1 MGNLPI
7 YPKSLRTEVFPLGPQ
22 AGEKRVDRDKLKKSC
37 ADFES
42 ILISQMLKSMRQTM
56 TTSGLTGSLTGGG
69 LGKDMY
75 VSLFDQEL
83 SQSLAKRGGLGLGK
97 IIYNRVIQQEE
108 RNKPTP
114 SETDKTGGGRTGIRI
129 PSTRERGNVHAVFGR

>member
-7 YPKSLRTEVFPLGPQ
+7 YPKSLRTEVFPLVPQ

-56 TTSGLTGSLTGGG
+56 TTSGLMGGG

-75 VSLFDQEL
+75 ISLFDQEL

-97 IIYNRVIQQEE
+97 MIYNRVVQQEE
-108 RNKPTP
+108 RNKPLP
-114 SETDKTGGGRTGIRI
+114 SETDKSGVGRTGIRT
-129 PSTRERGNVHAVFGR
+129 PSTRERGNVHAIFGR

>member
-7 YPKSLRTEVFPLGPQ
+7 YPKSIKTEGFPLLPQ

-42 ILISQMLKSMRQTM
+42 ILISQLLKSMRQTM
-56 TTSGLTGSLTGGG
+56 TTSGLMGSG

-75 VSLFDQEL
+75 ISLFDQEL

-97 IIYNRVIQQEE
+97 MIYNRVIQQEE
-108 RNKPTP
+108 RNKPP
-114 SETDKTGGGRTGIRI
+114 LSETDKASADRTEIRT
-129 PSTRERGNVHAVFGR
+129 PSTRERGNVHAIFGR

>member
-7 YPKSLRTEVFPLGPQ
+7 YPKSIKTEGFPLVPQ

-42 ILISQMLKSMRQTM
+42 ILISQLLKSMRQTM
-56 TTSGLTGSLTGGG
+56 TTSGLMGGG

-75 VSLFDQEL
+75 ISLFDQEL

-108 RNKPTP
+108 RNKPTL
-114 SETDKTGGGRTGIRI
+114 SETDKSRVDRTETRT
-129 PSTRERGNVHAVFGR
+129 PSTRERGNVHAIFGR